1 MQFVYLHGFAS
12 SPRST
17 KAQNLL
23 DRFTALGLR
32 VEMPDLN
39 QGDFAH
45 LTLSRQLHQVKTL
58 LSELLPDE
66 SVTVIG
72 SSFGGLTAAWLGEH
86 CPQIE
91 RLVLLAPAFGFL
103 NHWLPQIDPVQLTRW
118 QSGEPFLVYHYSEN
132 QHLPLEYDFVTD
144 LEKYPESQLKKPIPT
159 LILHGTNDAVIPIQ
173 ASRSYAKNRPWVRL
187 IELQSDHS
195 LTDQIT
201 PIWQSIGQFCK
212 LTPEQED
219 QDL

>member
-17 KAQNLL
+17 KAQDLL

-32 VEMPDLN
+32 VEIPDLN
-39 QGDFAH
+39 QGDFSH
-45 LTLSRQLHQVKTL
+45 LTLSRQLHQVKAL
-58 LSELLPDE
+58 LSTNKP
-66 SVTVIG
+66 VTVIG

-132 QHLPLEYDFVTD
+132 QHLPLRYDFVTD
-144 LEKYPESQLKKPIPT
+144 LEKYPESQLKRAIPT
-159 LILHGTNDAVIPIQ
+159 LILHGTKDDVIPIQ
-173 ASRSYAKNRPWVRL
+173 ASRSYAKDRPWVKL
-187 IELQSDHS
+187 IELESDHS
-195 LTDQIT
+195 LTDQMT
-201 PIWQSIGQFCK
+201 PIWQSICQFCK
-212 LTPEQED
+212 LKPDQED